1 VRRFL
6 VVAMLA
12 LLGLPLVD
20 ADSSLITKPTVIVY
34 PFTASGSSIDR
45 EASAQLATIIATQMS
60 QTGRVVV
67 IPPPPAT
74 ERKDFLVVAREQH
87 ADYYVAGFMSAL
99 GDGVSVV
106 EQVVS
111 TTSGIVVF
119 SNTIQL
125 TTYADAAG
133 QGEELANYISR
144 HANRALASIGTPP
157 PATAATAAPSAEAQ
171 TNLARLFQRKKK
183 VAPAASAKP
192 TAAPTP
198 AAALLTPSPRPSVAP
213 VVAVP
218 VAIPV
223 ASAPPPPVA
232 PIAVLPIA
240 GSADAVLREAAGN
253 RVAAQTH
260 ADRVATVETACSGHA
275 RETVLS
281 GSLTDNDD
289 SAYSSASASFV
300 LVARSCS
307 GKVLWTRG
315 FNVDVGGPQAAQ
327 GAMERVV
334 DAAVSAYLAS
344 RKGERS

>member
-6 VVAMLA
+6 VVAMIA

-20 ADSSLITKPTVIVY
+20 ADSSLVTKPTVIVY

-45 EASAQLATIIATQMS
+45 EASAQLAIIIATQMA
-60 QTGRVVV
+60 QTGRVTV

-74 ERKDFLVVAREQH
+74 ERKDFLTVAREQH

-111 TTSGIVVF
+111 TTSGIVIF

-157 PATAATAAPSAEAQ
+157 PVAPATSAPSAEAQ

-183 VAPAASAKP
+183 TAPAASTKP
-192 TAAPTP
+192 TTAPTP
-198 AAALLTPSPRPSVAP
+198 AAALLTPSPRPSAAP
-213 VVAVP
+213 VVALP
-218 VAIPV
+218 VAV
-223 ASAPPPPVA
+223 AASTQAPTA
-232 PIAVLPIA
+232 PIAVLPIT
-240 GSADAVLREAAGN
+240 GSADTALRAAAGV
-253 RVAAQTH
+253 RVASQVH
-260 ADRVATVETACSGHA
+260 ADHTESIDAACADHA
-275 RETVLS
+275 REVVLS

>member
-1 VRRFL
+1 MV
-6 VVAMLA
+6 A

-20 ADSSLITKPTVIVY
+20 ADSSLITKPNVIVY

-45 EASAQLATIIATQMS
+45 EASAQLAVIIATQMA

-74 ERKDFLVVAREQH
+74 ERKDFLTVARAQH

-133 QGEELANYISR
+133 QGEELANLISR

-157 PATAATAAPSAEAQ
+157 PVAPASAVPSAEAQ

-183 VAPAASAKP
+183 AAPAPSSAP

-198 AAALLTPSPRPSVAP
+198 AAALLTPSPRPSPAP

-218 VAIPV
+218 VAV
-223 ASAPPPPVA
+223 ATAATAPVA
-232 PIAVLPIA
+232 PIAVLPIT
-240 GSADAVLREAAGN
+240 GSADAALREQAGV
-253 RVAAQTH
+253 RVASQVRADH
-260 ADRVATVETACSGHA
+260 AESIDAACLDHA
-275 RETVLS
+275 REAVLS

-289 SAYSSASASFV
+289 SAYSSANASFV

-307 GKVLWTRG
+307 GKVIWTRG
-315 FNVDVGGPQAAQ
+315 FTVVVGGPQAAQ
-327 GAMERVV
+327 GAMERAV
-334 DAAVSAYLAS
+334 DAAVGAYLAS
-344 RKGERS
+344 RKGAHG